1 MNNLLSSLSRRKPQC
16 NQAKV
21 SHCQCEECLV
31 FTNQKFIE
39 VSPDV
44 ASVKQSPLLLDSRI
58 QRSTRLSL
66 KNVSEFK
73 RRGLERFVMRVS
85 CWSRDGRNF
94 RQELKETGDT
104 SLMPELVLET
114 NSRLPRLLNHRQESH
129 LWQRSYRNQRNS

>member
-1 MNNLLSSLSRRKPQC
+1 MNSLLSSPSRRKSQC
-16 NQAKV
+16 NQV
-21 SHCQCEECLV
+21 SHCQSEECLV

-44 ASVKQSPLLLDSRI
+44 ASVKRSPLPLDSRTR
-58 QRSTRLSL
+58 RSTRLSL
-66 KNVSEFK
+66 RNVSEFK

-114 NSRLPRLLNHRQESH
+114 NSLLHRLVNHRQESH
-129 LWQRSYRNQRNS
+129 LWQRSCQNQRNS